1 MSSICLIDTS
11 ILLNILDVPNR
22 NKERNEIEQ
31 KFRECIELEMKF
43 IIPMA
48 VVVETG
54 NHISQNGDGNTR
66 RKIAEKFVE
75 TLKMTLNGEL
85 PFLVVDWDTPVNI
98 RNWLDEFPTH
108 AQRNKSPTRTGEG
121 TSFGDLSIIK
131 EFEKSCSKF
140 PMTEIFIWSL
150 DDDLKAYHQK
160 QS

>member
-1 MSSICLIDTS
+1 MKCVERQMSSICLIDTS

-31 KFRECIELEMKF
+31 KFRECIELEVI

-75 TLKMTLNGEL
+75 TLKNDFEWGTTISCRR
-85 PFLVVDWDTPVNI
+85 WDTPVNI

-131 EFEKSCSKF
+131 EFEKVVQNF
-140 PMTEIFIWSL
+140 L
-150 DDDLKAYHQK
+150 
-160 QS
+160 